1 MRWDDPREAEAAL
14 SRTSALSGLHSY
26 LLDWQTRLRN
36 REQEA
41 HDENT
46 DRSDEKSRIRETR
59 INQIRECLSASQ
71 ADPAAFAQL
80 LSIMSFPVDSELGH
94 GPHDAI
100 SRLPG
105 WEVLD
110 LEERMQLIQAG
121 KLFLER
127 SRPHV
132 WRGLRH
138 GQLTNYAVYG
148 HCLLLELFG
157 TERAYLDELPQ
168 GLWHRWIRGVII
180 SQCYGGGES
189 DPAWRDGLLT
199 LGIRKSESRAIR
211 TLAVV
216 LRRRGGHRVT
226 SVMKTMDRAIPSR
239 GFETGLIAGL
249 RSRQVEKD
257 IYCEGMQLLLAR
269 GNQEALGVIEESIRR
284 VADAPD
290 TELPRLG
297 WDAALRLRHRGAA
310 AWPDVWN
317 IIQTRPVFVLP
328 LLEALGGESEMR
340 GALAESLSD
349 DDLAAFYVW
358 LRAQFGVSPDGAGLS
373 GRPEWVMQNV
383 ILSVLHK
390 RTSAESVSALESLAR
405 QLRDEWYLQKVAW
418 EARRELLDSQW
429 APFGTDLIKKV
440 VADRRQMIVRD
451 EEELA
456 DAVWDALVDYQA
468 SIRGE
473 GSRLLRLWNEPGATP
488 KNEEAISREIS
499 HELQQMLLSRG
510 VSVTCET
517 KVREGQVVDIYITC
531 VLPGKDARKSSLIIE
546 VKGCWREDVM
556 TALETQLAMRYLRD
570 TSSRQGI
577 YIVVWFK
584 CDRWNGEDYRKH
596 RTPAVTAD
604 ELRLF
609 LEDQARDMNADI
621 GSAIRALVL
630 DASIEGAESQ
640 PKPRRTKNA
649 KRYPRAPGSSKSK

>member
-1 MRWDDPREAEAAL
+1 
-14 SRTSALSGLHSY
+14 
-26 LLDWQTRLRN
+26 
-36 REQEA
+36 
-41 HDENT
+41 
-46 DRSDEKSRIRETR
+46 
-59 INQIRECLSASQ
+59 
-71 ADPAAFAQL
+71 
-80 LSIMSFPVDSELGH
+80 
-94 GPHDAI
+94 
-100 SRLPG
+100 
-105 WEVLD
+105 
-110 LEERMQLIQAG
+110 
-121 KLFLER
+121 
-127 SRPHV
+127 
-132 WRGLRH
+132 
-138 GQLTNYAVYG
+138 
-148 HCLLLELFG
+148 
-157 TERAYLDELPQ
+157 
-168 GLWHRWIRGVII
+168 
-180 SQCYGGGES
+180 
-189 DPAWRDGLLT
+189 
-199 LGIRKSESRAIR
+199 
-211 TLAVV
+211 
-216 LRRRGGHRVT
+216 
-226 SVMKTMDRAIPSR
+226 MKTMDRAIPSR